1 MTRAYEVA
9 IVISPEQSDAEIDRF
24 LHTIRQIFGKYEGKI
39 EAEDICGRRPTAY
52 TLRGHNEG
60 FYAFFQI
67 TMPADKVAA
76 LETDL
81 KLNEQIIRHLITIQE
96 DTGENTK

>member
-1 MTRAYEVA
+1 
-9 IVISPEQSDAEIDRF
+9 
-24 LHTIRQIFGKYEGKI
+24 
-39 EAEDICGRRPTAY
+39 
-52 TLRGHNEG
+52 
-60 FYAFFQI
+60 
-67 TMPADKVAA
+67 MPADKVTA